1 MATTLTPTR
10 RDVLKASVAVA
21 GGVALAGTLAVA
33 AEAAEPGTGA
43 AFVPGDA
50 DLHLLRRSTYGPTPT
65 LLEAIRKQGRK
76 AWLDRQ
82 LNPGGIDDSY
92 CDRLIAQRFPGMKWD
107 ISEARD
113 HLEDFSWDLMFDLS
127 TATIARAIWSKRQ
140 LFEVMCDFWSN
151 HLNVT
156 NPSDNVWD
164 NRHDYDRRV
173 IRKHALG
180 RFEDMLVASANHP
193 AMLLYLNN
201 ADSTKDNPNENY
213 GRELLELH
221 SVGVDGGYNEED
233 MRQSTLI
240 MTGFSV
246 DWETGLFE
254 YNGWAHYRG
263 PVQVMGFA
271 AANAEANGYE
281 VGVQYLKYLANHPST
296 AELLARK
303 LCLRFVSDDPPQTL
317 VDSLAATYLANG
329 TDIKPVLR
337 KLFLSAG
344 FANSIGAKTRRPF
357 EDVAATLRILGY
369 KPDRTGVNGMQ
380 ALYWISGDLG
390 HAPLA
395 WNPPD
400 GYPDEAASW
409 QSAGTTLGRWNT
421 HLSLAAHWWPTA
433 LRQPG
438 LRKLL
443 PTNLPN
449 TYGDFVDTLSKRLV
463 FRRLESAHRQAVL
476 GFLGH
481 QASDP
486 LRSDDAAVGWRLPYV
501 VALILDS
508 PYHGIR

>member
-1 MATTLTPTR
+1 
-10 RDVLKASVAVA
+10 
-21 GGVALAGTLAVA
+21 
-33 AEAAEPGTGA
+33 
-43 AFVPGDA
+43 
-50 DLHLLRRSTYGPTPT
+50 
-65 LLEAIRKQGRK
+65 
-76 AWLDRQ
+76 
-82 LNPGGIDDSY
+82 
-92 CDRLIAQRFPGMKWD
+92 
-107 ISEARD
+107 
-113 HLEDFSWDLMFDLS
+113 
-127 TATIARAIWSKRQ
+127 
-140 LFEVMCDFWSN
+140 MCDFWSN

-164 NRHDYDRRV
+164 NRHDYDRTV

-180 RFEDMLVASANHP
+180 RFEDMLLASANHP

-201 ADSTKDNPNENY
+201 AESTKDNPNENY

-221 SVGVDGGYNEED
+221 TVGVDGGYNEED

-254 YNGWAHYRG
+254 YNNWAHYRG
-263 PVQVMGFA
+263 AVQVMGFT
-271 AANAEANGYE
+271 AANAEANGYQ
-281 VGVQYLKYLANHPST
+281 VGVRYLKYLANHPST
-296 AELLARK
+296 AQLLARK
-303 LCLRFVSDDPPQTL
+303 LCVRFVSDDPPQAL

-337 KLFLSAG
+337 KLLLSVG
-344 FANSIGAKTRRPF
+344 FANSIGEKTRRPF

-369 KPDRTGVNGMQ
+369 KPAKTGVYGIQ
-380 ALYWISGDLG
+380 GLYWISSDLG
-390 HAPLA
+390 HAPMA

-400 GYPDEAASW
+400 GYPDEAAAW

-433 LRQPG
+433 LQHPA

-449 TYGDFVDTLSKRLV
+449 TYGEFVDMLSKRLV
-463 FRRLESAHRQAVL
+463 FRKLEAVHRRAVL

-481 QASDP
+481 QATDR
-486 LRSDDAAVGWRLPYV
+486 LNADDAAVGWRLPYV